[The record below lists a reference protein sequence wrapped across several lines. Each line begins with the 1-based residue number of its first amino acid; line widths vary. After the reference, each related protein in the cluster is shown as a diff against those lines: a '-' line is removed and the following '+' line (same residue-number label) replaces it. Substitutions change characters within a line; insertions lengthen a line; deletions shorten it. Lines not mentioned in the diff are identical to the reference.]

1 MEDSMNTLENLLA
14 TAPNLAFELPSGM
27 SVVKLGVIATIYF
40 KQSYTTAKK
49 LKVMECY
56 RAFYEEFGMHLK
68 GHIQDGYQKLTPAN
82 FEKTVA
88 RIAKSGGHDQYE
100 WQLTSAGSLEEAE
113 AYGLSTLN
121 SQELHGDTGIS
132 YLKIVLPWDFLQ
144 TDAGLER
151 YNAWIAYLCNQVEA
165 DHGYGGLST
174 ILPFDYDTYVST
186 EFALA
191 QQYLGL
197 EVDSAPHSL
206 CLHLIDVIKGVN
218 WQTVLG
224 EVFVQRLGGET
235 VLRQALGGR
244 SDIHI
249 QNFNAGLI
257 IRAGDYPQ
265 LGARDQAPPAA
276 YVAVNE
282 VVKTLRIPEPV
293 QLQSHSPYGPTFGE
307 DTTAQWFKRFDKE

>member
-1 MEDSMNTLENLLA
+1 MNTLENLIA
-14 TAPNLAFELPSGM
+14 TAPNLAFELPNGM
-27 SVVKLGVIATIYF
+27 PVVKLGVIATIYF
-40 KQSYTTAKK
+40 KQSYTAEKK

-56 RAFYEEFGMHLK
+56 RAFYEEFGAHLN
-68 GHIQDGYQKLTPAN
+68 GHIQGRYQELTPAS
-82 FEKTVA
+82 FEKTVSRTLQSA
-88 RIAKSGGHDQYE
+88 ANDRYE
-100 WQLTSAGSLEEAE
+100 WQLTSATSLKDAE
-113 AYGLSTLN
+113 SYSLSTLN
-121 SQELHGDTGIS
+121 SQELHGDSVRS

-165 DHGYGGLST
+165 DHGYGGLSP

-224 EVFVQRLGGET
+224 TSFVERLGGET
-235 VLRQALGGR
+235 ALRKAFAER

-249 QNFNAGLI
+249 RNYNAGLI

-265 LGARDQAPPAA
+265 LGAQDEEPPAA

-282 VVKTLRIPEPV
+282 IVKTLRIAEPE